1 MRRSRRLQGQE
12 PEEEA
17 VIGEAEEQE
26 PNEDEESEEESE
38 EDEEQEETE
47 SNESEEPEADEDKE
61 TKSDSES
68 TVKLPT
74 FNGDASRFQ
83 MWWTQFQAY
92 AALNKFIEAV
102 QKTRDPNLPA
112 TESTVIDDLTDEGKK
127 QASAVKKN
135 AKAFASLAM
144 AFTSERLLGL
154 LTKAKTKEWPNGLAC
169 LVIKGMLIRYQPKDR
184 MSRVELRRQ
193 LNQVTMKK
201 DEDPSTLFEQ
211 IAKKK

>member
-12 PEEEA
+12 PEEEV
-17 VIGEAEEQE
+17 VIEEAEGQE
-26 PNEDEESEEESE
+26 RNEDEGSEEELE
-38 EDEEQEETE
+38 EDEEQEETD
-47 SNESEEPEADEDKE
+47 SNESEEPKAEDDKE
-61 TKSDSES
+61 TMSDSES

-74 FNGDASRFQ
+74 FDGDASRFQ
-83 MWWTQFQAY
+83 LWWTRFQAY

-112 TESTVIDDLTDEGKK
+112 MESTVIDELTDEGKK

-135 AKAFASLAM
+135 AKAFASLTM

-169 LVIKGMLIRYQPKDR
+169 LVIKGMLI
-184 MSRVELRRQ
+184 
-193 LNQVTMKK
+193 
-201 DEDPSTLFEQ
+201 
-211 IAKKK
+211 